1 MSIFQK
7 ITHHTIDFSPQEW
20 LFKHKIEALSFILF
34 FSSFLLLIF
43 TFIRY
48 FTNDITTAFTDGI
61 GAIVFFL
68 MYLLVKK
75 DKKYY
80 DIVSNICA
88 ITITVVITIAVAV
101 SNGDLERSI
110 WFFSIL
116 VYVYFFRDSKEA
128 TYWLIALIAIIS
140 FIHVLSENSNMV
152 TYFILVFN
160 MILMSVILYFYEK
173 IKAQEYSNLM
183 NQNEYLE
190 EKVALR
196 TKELDEINK
205 HLEERVKEEI
215 NKNIL
220 KDKMMVQQNKMAMI
234 GEMIGNIAH
243 QFRQPLSAINATTS
257 VTKFELEMDSIQKDE
272 LKTKLNNIENYVH
285 HLSDT
290 IEDFRNFFKE
300 DKEKTTFN
308 LSQSIEKDLFI
319 IESTFLANTI
329 EIIKEYDESIEVSQ
343 FRNELTQC
351 ILNILNNAKDALRES
366 EVPQKLVFIETK
378 IENNKTKIIIKDNG
392 CGIPESV
399 LPHIFEDKFTTK
411 DDSNGTGIG
420 LFMTKQMIETHMDG
434 KINAKNTKFIYNNE
448 YYKGAEFTI
457 IL

>member
-392 CGIPESV
+392 GGIPESV

>member
-1 MSIFQK
+1 
-7 ITHHTIDFSPQEW
+7 
-20 LFKHKIEALSFILF
+20 
-34 FSSFLLLIF
+34 
-43 TFIRY
+43 
-48 FTNDITTAFTDGI
+48 
-61 GAIVFFL
+61 
-68 MYLLVKK
+68 
-75 DKKYY
+75 
-80 DIVSNICA
+80 
-88 ITITVVITIAVAV
+88 
-101 SNGDLERSI
+101 
-110 WFFSIL
+110 
-116 VYVYFFRDSKEA
+116 
-128 TYWLIALIAIIS
+128 
-140 FIHVLSENSNMV
+140 
-152 TYFILVFN
+152 
-160 MILMSVILYFYEK
+160 
-173 IKAQEYSNLM
+173 
-183 NQNEYLE
+183 
-190 EKVALR
+190 
-196 TKELDEINK
+196 
-205 HLEERVKEEI
+205 
-215 NKNIL
+215 
-220 KDKMMVQQNKMAMI
+220 
-234 GEMIGNIAH
+234 
-243 QFRQPLSAINATTS
+243 
-257 VTKFELEMDSIQKDE
+257 MDSIQKDE

-392 CGIPESV
+392 GGIPESV

>member
-7 ITHHTIDFSPQEW
+7 ITQHHIDFSPQEW
-20 LFKHKIEALSFILF
+20 LLKHKIEALAFILF
-34 FSSFLLLIF
+34 FSSLLLLIF
-43 TFIRY
+43 TLIRY
-48 FTNDITTAFTDGI
+48 LTNDITTALADGI
-61 GAIVFFL
+61 GSIVFFS

-80 DIVSNICA
+80 NFVSNVCA
-88 ITITVVITIAVAV
+88 ITITAVITIAVGV

-128 TYWLIALIAIIS
+128 TYWLIILITIIS
-140 FIHVLSENSNMV
+140 FIHVQNENSDMV

-160 MILMSVILYFYEK
+160 MILMSVVLYFYEK
-173 IKAQEYSNLM
+173 IKAQENSSLIT
-183 NQNEYLE
+183 QNELLE

-196 TKELDEINK
+196 TKELDEINN
-205 HLEERVKEEI
+205 HLEEKVKEEI
-215 NKNIL
+215 KKNIL
-220 KDKMMVQQNKMAMI
+220 KDKMMVQQNKMAMM

-257 VTKFELEMDSIQKDE
+257 VTKFELEMDTIQKDE
-272 LKTKLNNIENYVH
+272 LKTKLDNIENYVH

-319 IESTFLANTI
+319 IESTFLAHTI
-329 EIIKEYDESIEVSQ
+329 EIIKEYDESIEVTQ

-351 ILNILNNAKDALRES
+351 LLNILNNAKDALEES
-366 EVPQKLVFIETK
+366 EIQEKLVFIETK
-378 IENNKTKIIIKDNG
+378 KDNNKTKIIIKDNAG
-392 CGIPESV
+392 GIPDSV

-411 DDSNGTGIG
+411 DDTHGTGIG
-420 LFMTKQMIETHMDG
+420 LFMTKQMIENHMDG
-434 KINAKNTKFIYNNE
+434 KIYVKNTKFIYNNE

-457 IL
+457 VL